1 MKNTGK
7 RTITILLTLVMAITI
22 LLGNGIEARA
32 DEYFLRFDDLK
43 GHELKSGDVIIP
55 DDAFTWFYFTF
66 YDGNDGSISV
76 TIKMRCTERH
86 TIQTSY
92 SDGNGKTVRTN
103 AKWKC
108 VKLGPFPSS
117 PSYLVLQGEH
127 YDPQTEEKK
136 PESTSPKE
144 ATNQLNVA
152 AQPEIAEAPEEVHL
166 CNMEWV
172 TTKEP
177 SVGEDG
183 EECYRCS
190 SCGRTEQKMPIP
202 GAVAYVK
209 DLYGYIKD
217 AAENGLVT
225 YDAKTNTA
233 ISDYI
238 IQKMA
243 ERRDVTTVISFEYK
257 GEKYQITFSPEADYD
272 ALLND
277 EEQFYGYLG
286 LSGYKGITVEKL
298 SAS

>member
-7 RTITILLTLVMAITI
+7 RIITTLLAIMMTITI

-32 DEYFLRFDDLK
+32 ADYWTYGMGEAVVK
-43 GHELKSGDVIIP
+43 VGDVIHPSYESLSIC
-55 DDAFTWFYFTF
+55 FI
-66 YDGNDGSISV
+66 DGNDNSHRVYV
-76 TIKMRCTERH
+76 TIWDKKSSH
-86 TIQTSY
+86 TFQKSY
-92 SDGNGKTVRTN
+92 DDGKGGMVRTN
-103 AKWKC
+103 TTWTC
-108 VKLGPFPSS
+108 VDN
-117 PSYLVLQGEH
+117 LVLSISFVGES

-136 PESTSPKE
+136 PESAPRKE
-144 ATNQLNVA
+144 VEDHVA
-152 AQPEIAEAPEEVHL
+152 DQPEIAEAPEEVHL

-238 IQKMA
+238 LQKMA

-286 LSGYKGITVEKL
+286 LSGYKGITVEKVDPQ
-298 SAS
+298 S

>member
-1 MKNTGK
+1 MKNKGK
-7 RTITILLTLVMAITI
+7 RIITTLLAAVMIITA

-32 DEYFLRFDDLK
+32 ADYSIKNSLLDYEFK
-43 GHELKSGDVIIP
+43 VGDVIIP
-55 DDAFTWFYFTF
+55 DENSPYCFLNF
-66 YDGNDGSISV
+66 YDVNDPGIIITIIIDV
-76 TIKMRCTERH
+76 TKRY
-86 TIQTSY
+86 TIRESY
-92 SDGNGKTVRTN
+92 SDGKNTVRTN

-108 VKLGPFPSS
+108 VKQGPTF
-117 PSYLVLQGEH
+117 LTLQGEK

-136 PESTSPKE
+136 PESTPPKE
-144 ATNQLNVA
+144 ATNQPIVA
-152 AQPEIAEAPEEVHL
+152 DQSEIVVVPEEVHL

-190 SCGRTEQKMPIP
+190 FCGRTEQKMPIP

-286 LSGYKGITVEKL
+286 LSGYKGITVEKVDPQ
-298 SAS
+298 S

>member
-1 MKNTGK
+1 MRNTGK
-7 RTITILLTLVMAITI
+7 RIITTSLAAVMIITA

-32 DEYFLRFDDLK
+32 ADYSIKNSLLDYEFK
-43 GHELKSGDVIIP
+43 VGDVIIP
-55 DDAFTWFYFTF
+55 DENSPYCFLNF
-66 YDGNDGSISV
+66 YDVNDPGIII
-76 TIKMRCTERH
+76 TIGIDVTERY
-86 TIQTSY
+86 TIRESY
-92 SDGNGKTVRTN
+92 SDGKNTVRTN

-108 VKLGPFPSS
+108 VKQGPTF
-117 PSYLVLQGEH
+117 LTLKGEP
-127 YDPQTEEKK
+127 YIPQTEEKK
-136 PESTSPKE
+136 PESAPPKE
-144 ATNQLNVA
+144 VEQPIA
-152 AQPEIAEAPEEVHL
+152 ADQPEIAEEVHL

-190 SCGRTEQKMPIP
+190 FCGRTEQKMPIP

-238 IQKMA
+238 LHKMA

-286 LSGYKGITVEKL
+286 LSGYKGITVEKMDPQ
-298 SAS
+298 S

>member
-7 RTITILLTLVMAITI
+7 RVVTILLTLVMAITI

-32 DEYFLRFDDLK
+32 AEYSLK
-43 GHELKSGDVIIP
+43 YEDVKGYEFESGDVIIP
-55 DDAFTWFYFTF
+55 YDAFSWFNFTF

-92 SDGNGKTVRTN
+92 KNEKNEIVGTG

-108 VKLGPFPSS
+108 ID
-117 PSYLVLQGEH
+117 QGSAHLDLIGEP
-127 YDPQTEEKK
+127 YIPQTEEKK
-136 PESTSPKE
+136 PESAPPKE
-144 ATNQLNVA
+144 VEQPIVA
-152 AQPEIAEAPEEVHL
+152 DQPEIAEEVHL

>member
-1 MKNTGK
+1 MKNTRK

-32 DEYFLRFDDLK
+32 AEYFLKFDDLK

-55 DDAFTWFYFTF
+55 DDASTWFYFTF

-92 SDGNGKTVRTN
+92 KNEKSEIVGTG

-108 VKLGPFPSS
+108 TDRGATHLDLK
-117 PSYLVLQGEH
+117 GEP
-127 YDPQTEEKK
+127 YIPQTEEKK
-136 PESTSPKE
+136 PESTPPKE
-144 ATNQLNVA
+144 VA
-152 AQPEIAEAPEEVHL
+152 VQPIVADQPEIVVAPEEVHL

-209 DLYGYIKD
+209 DFCGFIKD
-217 AAENGLVT
+217 AAKDGLVT

-286 LSGYKGITVEKL
+286 LSGYEGITVEKVDPQ
-298 SAS
+298 S

>member
-1 MKNTGK
+1 MRNTGK
-7 RTITILLTLVMAITI
+7 RIITTSLAAVMIITA
-22 LLGNGIEARA
+22 LLGNGIEVRA
-32 DEYFLRFDDLK
+32 AEHSS
-43 GHELKSGDVIIP
+43 HEILENVTVRVGDVIRNTSYSSFQIR
-55 DDAFTWFYFTF
+55 FI
-66 YDGNDGSISV
+66 DGNDKNHYVNVEIRGKKNI
-76 TIKMRCTERH
+76 H
-86 TIQTSY
+86 TVQKSY
-92 SDGNGKTVRTN
+92 DDGNGGIVRTN
-103 AKWKC
+103 TTWTCITK
-108 VKLGPFPSS
+108 S
-117 PSYLVLQGEH
+117 PGYNISLVGEQ

-136 PESTSPKE
+136 PESTPPKE
-144 ATNQLNVA
+144 VEAQPIA
-152 AQPEIAEAPEEVHL
+152 ADQPEIAEAPEEVHL

-202 GAVAYVK
+202 GAVAHVK
-209 DLYGYIKD
+209 DFCGFIKD
-217 AAENGLVT
+217 AAQNGLVT

-257 GEKYQITFSPEADYD
+257 GEKYRITFSPEADYD

-298 SAS
+298 SAF

>member
-1 MKNTGK
+1 MKNKGK
-7 RTITILLTLVMAITI
+7 RIITTLLAAVMIITA

-32 DEYFLRFDDLK
+32 ADYSIKNSLLDYEFK
-43 GHELKSGDVIIP
+43 VGDVIIP
-55 DDAFTWFYFTF
+55 DENSPYCFLNF
-66 YDGNDGSISV
+66 YDVNDPGIIITIIIDV
-76 TIKMRCTERH
+76 TKRY
-86 TIQTSY
+86 TIRESY
-92 SDGNGKTVRTN
+92 SDGKNTVRTN

-108 VKLGPFPSS
+108 VKQGPTF
-117 PSYLVLQGEH
+117 LTLEGEP
-127 YDPQTEEKK
+127 YIPQTEEKK
-136 PESTSPKE
+136 PESTPPKE
-144 ATNQLNVA
+144 VEAQPIVA
-152 AQPEIAEAPEEVHL
+152 DQPEIAEEVHL

-217 AAENGLVT
+217 AAKDGLVT

-238 IQKMA
+238 LQKMA
-243 ERRDVTTVISFEYK
+243 ERRDATTVISFEYK
-257 GEKYQITFSPEADYD
+257 GEKYRITFSPEADYD

-286 LSGYKGITVEKL
+286 LSGYKGITVEKVDPQ
-298 SAS
+298 S

>member
-7 RTITILLTLVMAITI
+7 RIITTSLAAVMIITA

-32 DEYFLRFDDLK
+32 AEYSLK
-43 GHELKSGDVIIP
+43 DKNVMGYEFESGDVIIP
-55 DDAFTWFYFTF
+55 YDAFSWFNFTF
-66 YDGNDGSISV
+66 YDGNDGRISV
-76 TIKMRCTERH
+76 IIRMKCTERH

-92 SDGNGKTVRTN
+92 KNEKNEIVGTG

-108 VKLGPFPSS
+108 ID
-117 PSYLVLQGEH
+117 QGSAHLDLIGEP
-127 YDPQTEEKK
+127 YIPQTEEKK
-136 PESTSPKE
+136 PESAPPKE
-144 ATNQLNVA
+144 VEQPIA
-152 AQPEIAEAPEEVHL
+152 ADQSEIVVVPEEVHL

-202 GAVAYVK
+202 GAVAHVK
-209 DLYGYIKD
+209 DFCGFIKE
-217 AAENGLVT
+217 AAQNGLVT

-238 IQKMA
+238 IQKMV

-286 LSGYKGITVEKL
+286 LSGYKGITVEKADPQ
-298 SAS
+298 S

>member
-1 MKNTGK
+1 MKNKGK
-7 RTITILLTLVMAITI
+7 RIITTLLAAVMIITV

-32 DEYFLRFDDLK
+32 ADYSIKNSLLDYEFK
-43 GHELKSGDVIIP
+43 VGDVIIP
-55 DDAFTWFYFTF
+55 DENSPYCFLNF
-66 YDGNDGSISV
+66 YDVNDPGIII
-76 TIKMRCTERH
+76 TIVIDVTERH
-86 TIQTSY
+86 TIRESY
-92 SDGNGKTVRTN
+92 SDGKNTVRTN

-108 VKLGPFPSS
+108 VR
-117 PSYLVLQGEH
+117 QGSTFLTLEGEK

-136 PESTSPKE
+136 PESAPRKE
-144 ATNQLNVA
+144 VTNQPDVA
-152 AQPEIAEAPEEVHL
+152 DQPEIVVAPEEVHL

-209 DLYGYIKD
+209 DLYGFIKD

-238 IQKMA
+238 LQKMA

-257 GEKYQITFSPEADYD
+257 GKSIRSPFRRK
-272 ALLND
+272 
-277 EEQFYGYLG
+277 Q
-286 LSGYKGITVEKL
+286 TMTHC
-298 SAS
+298 

>member
-1 MKNTGK
+1 MRNTGK
-7 RTITILLTLVMAITI
+7 RVVTILLTLVMTI
-22 LLGNGIEARA
+22 MTLLGNGIEARA
-32 DEYFLRFDDLK
+32 VEHSS
-43 GHELKSGDVIIP
+43 HEILENVTVRVGDVIHPSYELLI
-55 DDAFTWFYFTF
+55 YFM
-66 YDGNDGSISV
+66 DGNDNTHQVYV
-76 TIKMRCTERH
+76 TIWGDH
-86 TIQTSY
+86 TVQKNY
-92 SDGNGKTVRTN
+92 DDGKGGMVRTN
-103 AKWKC
+103 TTWTC
-108 VKLGPFPSS
+108 TRNFMHTIYFV
-117 PSYLVLQGEH
+117 GEH

-136 PESTSPKE
+136 PESAPPKE
-144 ATNQLNVA
+144 VETQPIVA
-152 AQPEIAEAPEEVHL
+152 DQPEIVVAPEEVHL

-209 DLYGYIKD
+209 DLYGFIKD

-257 GEKYQITFSPEADYD
+257 GEKYRITFSPEADYD

-286 LSGYKGITVEKL
+286 LSGYKGITVEKVDPQ
-298 SAS
+298 S

>member
-7 RTITILLTLVMAITI
+7 RVVTILLTLMITI
-22 LLGNGIEARA
+22 TTLLGNRIEARA
-32 DEYFLRFDDLK
+32 AEYFVADDIRGCEVKIGDIINASWTAGYTLR
-43 GHELKSGDVIIP
+43 
-55 DDAFTWFYFTF
+55 F
-66 YDGNDGSISV
+66 YDGNDPNLMIMINVGSGQ
-76 TIKMRCTERH
+76 TH
-86 TIQTSY
+86 TLQASY
-92 SDGNGKTVRTN
+92 SDGNGKTVGTN
-103 AKWKC
+103 TKWHC
-108 VKLGPFPSS
+108 ADQGSS
-117 PSYLVLQGEH
+117 DLILKGEP
-127 YDPQTEEKK
+127 YSTQTEEKK
-136 PESTSPKE
+136 PESTPPKE
-144 ATNQLNVA
+144 MTNQPDVED
-152 AQPEIAEAPEEVHL
+152 QPEIAEEVHL

-209 DLYGYIKD
+209 DLYGFIKD

-238 IQKMA
+238 LQKMA

-257 GEKYQITFSPEADYD
+257 GEKYRITFSPEADYD

-286 LSGYKGITVEKL
+286 LSEHKGITVEKADPQ
-298 SAS
+298 S

>member
-7 RTITILLTLVMAITI
+7 RVVTILLTLMITI
-22 LLGNGIEARA
+22 TTLLGNGIEARA
-32 DEYFLRFDDLK
+32 VEHSS
-43 GHELKSGDVIIP
+43 HEILENVTVRVGDVIRNTSYSSFQIR
-55 DDAFTWFYFTF
+55 FI
-66 YDGNDGSISV
+66 DGNDKNHYVNVEIRGEKN
-76 TIKMRCTERH
+76 TH
-86 TIQTSY
+86 TVQKSY
-92 SDGNGKTVRTN
+92 DDGNGGMVRTN
-103 AKWKC
+103 TTWTCITKYP
-108 VKLGPFPSS
+108 GYDIS
-117 PSYLVLQGEH
+117 LVGEQ

-136 PESTSPKE
+136 PESTPPKE
-144 ATNQLNVA
+144 ATNQPNVED
-152 AQPEIAEAPEEVHL
+152 QPEIAEEVHL

-202 GAVAYVK
+202 GAVAHVK
-209 DLYGYIKD
+209 DFCGFIKD
-217 AAENGLVT
+217 APENGLVT

-238 IQKMA
+238 LQKMA

-257 GEKYQITFSPEADYD
+257 GEKYRITFSPEADYD

-286 LSGYKGITVEKL
+286 LSGYKGITVEKVDPQ
-298 SAS
+298 S

>member
-7 RTITILLTLVMAITI
+7 RIITTLLVIMMTITA

-32 DEYFLRFDDLK
+32 KDYFVENNLLGYEFK
-43 GHELKSGDVIIP
+43 VGDVIIP
-55 DDAFTWFYFTF
+55 DENSPYYFLTF
-66 YDGNDGSISV
+66 HDVDDYNILI
-76 TIKMRCTERH
+76 TIGIDERH
-86 TIQTSY
+86 TIRESY
-92 SDGNGKTVRTN
+92 SDGKNTVRTN

-108 VKLGPFPSS
+108 VR
-117 PSYLVLQGEH
+117 QGSTFLTLEGEK

-136 PESTSPKE
+136 PESAPPKE
-144 ATNQLNVA
+144 VETQPIVA
-152 AQPEIAEAPEEVHL
+152 DQPEIVVAPEEVHL

-209 DLYGYIKD
+209 DLYGFIKD

-257 GEKYQITFSPEADYD
+257 GEKYRITFSPEADYD

-286 LSGYKGITVEKL
+286 LSGYKGITVEKVDPQ
-298 SAS
+298 S

>member
-1 MKNTGK
+1 MRNTGK
-7 RTITILLTLVMAITI
+7 RIITTSLAAVMIITA

-32 DEYFLRFDDLK
+32 ADYSIKNSLLDYEFK
-43 GHELKSGDVIIP
+43 VGDVIIP
-55 DDAFTWFYFTF
+55 DENSPYCFLNF
-66 YDGNDGSISV
+66 YDVNDPGIII
-76 TIKMRCTERH
+76 TIGIDVTERY
-86 TIQTSY
+86 TIRESY
-92 SDGNGKTVRTN
+92 SDGKNTVRTN

-108 VKLGPFPSS
+108 VKQGPTF
-117 PSYLVLQGEH
+117 LTLKGEP
-127 YDPQTEEKK
+127 YIPQTEEKK
-136 PESTSPKE
+136 PESAPPKE
-144 ATNQLNVA
+144 VEQPIA
-152 AQPEIAEAPEEVHL
+152 ADQPEIAEEVHL

-209 DLYGYIKD
+209 DLYGFIKD

-286 LSGYKGITVEKL
+286 LSGHEGITVEKVNPQ
-298 SAS
+298 S

>member
-7 RTITILLTLVMAITI
+7 RVVTILLTLMITI
-22 LLGNGIEARA
+22 TTLLGNRIEARA
-32 DEYFLRFDDLK
+32 AEYFVADDIRGCEVKIGDIINASWTAGYTLR
-43 GHELKSGDVIIP
+43 
-55 DDAFTWFYFTF
+55 F
-66 YDGNDGSISV
+66 YDGNDPNLMIMINVGSGQ
-76 TIKMRCTERH
+76 TH
-86 TIQTSY
+86 TLQASY
-92 SDGNGKTVRTN
+92 SDGNGKTVGTN
-103 AKWKC
+103 TKWYC
-108 VKLGPFPSS
+108 ADQGSS
-117 PSYLVLQGEH
+117 DLILKGEP
-127 YDPQTEEKK
+127 YIPQTEEKK
-136 PESTSPKE
+136 PESTPPKE
-144 ATNQLNVA
+144 VEAQPIVA
-152 AQPEIAEAPEEVHL
+152 DQPEIVVAPEEMHL

-209 DLYGYIKD
+209 DLYGFIKD
-217 AAENGLVT
+217 AAQNGLVT

>member
-1 MKNTGK
+1 MKNKGK
-7 RTITILLTLVMAITI
+7 RIITTLLAAVMIITA

-32 DEYFLRFDDLK
+32 ADYSIKNSLLDYEFK
-43 GHELKSGDVIIP
+43 VGDVIIP
-55 DDAFTWFYFTF
+55 DENSPYCFLNF
-66 YDGNDGSISV
+66 YDVNDPGIII
-76 TIKMRCTERH
+76 TIVIDVTERY
-86 TIQTSY
+86 TIRESY
-92 SDGNGKTVRTN
+92 SDGKNTVRTN

-108 VKLGPFPSS
+108 VR
-117 PSYLVLQGEH
+117 QGSTFLTLEGEK

-136 PESTSPKE
+136 PESTPPKE
-144 ATNQLNVA
+144 ATNQPIVA
-152 AQPEIAEAPEEVHL
+152 DQSEIVVVPEEVHL
-166 CNMEWV
+166 CNMEWM

-209 DLYGYIKD
+209 DLYGFIKD

-238 IQKMA
+238 LQKMA

-257 GEKYQITFSPEADYD
+257 GEKYRITFSPEADYN

-286 LSGYKGITVEKL
+286 LSGHEGITVEKADPQ
-298 SAS
+298 S

>member
-7 RTITILLTLVMAITI
+7 RVVTILLTLMITI
-22 LLGNGIEARA
+22 TTLLGNGIEARA
-32 DEYFLRFDDLK
+32 VEHLS
-43 GHELKSGDVIIP
+43 HEILENVTVRVGDVIRNTSYSSFQIR
-55 DDAFTWFYFTF
+55 FI
-66 YDGNDGSISV
+66 DGNDKNHYVNVEIRGEKN
-76 TIKMRCTERH
+76 TH
-86 TIQTSY
+86 TVQKSY
-92 SDGNGKTVRTN
+92 DDGKGGMVRTN
-103 AKWKC
+103 TTWTCITKS
-108 VKLGPFPSS
+108 LGYNIS
-117 PSYLVLQGEH
+117 LVGEQ

-136 PESTSPKE
+136 PESTPPKE
-144 ATNQLNVA
+144 VTNQPDVED
-152 AQPEIAEAPEEVHL
+152 QPEIAEEVHL

-209 DLYGYIKD
+209 DLYGFIKD

-286 LSGYKGITVEKL
+286 LSEHKGITVEKADPQ
-298 SAS
+298 S

>member
-1 MKNTGK
+1 MRNTGK
-7 RTITILLTLVMAITI
+7 RIITTSLAAVMIIMA

-32 DEYFLRFDDLK
+32 ADYSIKNSLLDYEFK
-43 GHELKSGDVIIP
+43 VGDVIIP
-55 DDAFTWFYFTF
+55 DENSPYCFLNF
-66 YDGNDGSISV
+66 YDVNDPGIII
-76 TIKMRCTERH
+76 TIGIDVTERY
-86 TIQTSY
+86 TIRESY
-92 SDGNGKTVRTN
+92 SDGKNTVRTN

-108 VKLGPFPSS
+108 VKQGPTF
-117 PSYLVLQGEH
+117 LTLEGEP
-127 YDPQTEEKK
+127 YIPQTEEKK
-136 PESTSPKE
+136 PESTSRKE
-144 ATNQLNVA
+144 VTNQPDVED
-152 AQPEIAEAPEEVHL
+152 QPEMVVAPEEVHL

-190 SCGRTEQKMPIP
+190 SCGRTEQKMPIS

-238 IQKMA
+238 LQKMA

-257 GEKYQITFSPEADYD
+257 GEKYRITFSPEADYD

-286 LSGYKGITVEKL
+286 LSGYKGITVEKVDPQ
-298 SAS
+298 S

>member
-1 MKNTGK
+1 MRNTGK
-7 RTITILLTLVMAITI
+7 RIITTSLAAVMIITA

-32 DEYFLRFDDLK
+32 ADYSIKNSLLDYEFK
-43 GHELKSGDVIIP
+43 VGDVIIP
-55 DDAFTWFYFTF
+55 DENSPYCFLNF
-66 YDGNDGSISV
+66 YDVNDPGIII
-76 TIKMRCTERH
+76 TIGIDVTERY
-86 TIQTSY
+86 TIRESY
-92 SDGNGKTVRTN
+92 SDGKNTVRTN

-108 VKLGPFPSS
+108 VKQGPTF
-117 PSYLVLQGEH
+117 LTLKGEP
-127 YDPQTEEKK
+127 YIPQTEEKK
-136 PESTSPKE
+136 PESAPPKE
-144 ATNQLNVA
+144 VEQPIA
-152 AQPEIAEAPEEVHL
+152 ADQPEIAEEVHL

-209 DLYGYIKD
+209 DLYGFIKD

-238 IQKMA
+238 LHKMA

-272 ALLND
+272 PLLND

-286 LSGYKGITVEKL
+286 LSGYKGITVEKVDPQ
-298 SAS
+298 S

>member
-1 MKNTGK
+1 MKSKGK
-7 RTITILLTLVMAITI
+7 RIITTLLAIMMTITI

-32 DEYFLRFDDLK
+32 AEYSLK
-43 GHELKSGDVIIP
+43 DKNVMGYEFESGDVIIP
-55 DDAFTWFYFTF
+55 YDAFSWFNFTF
-66 YDGNDGSISV
+66 YDGNDGRISV
-76 TIKMRCTERH
+76 IIRMKCTERH

-92 SDGNGKTVRTN
+92 KNEKNEIVGTG

-108 VKLGPFPSS
+108 ID
-117 PSYLVLQGEH
+117 QGSAHLDLIGEP
-127 YDPQTEEKK
+127 YIPQTEEKK
-136 PESTSPKE
+136 PESAPPKE
-144 ATNQLNVA
+144 VEQPIA
-152 AQPEIAEAPEEVHL
+152 ADQPEIAEEVHL

-190 SCGRTEQKMPIP
+190 FCGRTEQKMPIP

-209 DLYGYIKD
+209 DLYGFIKD

-238 IQKMA
+238 LHKMA

-286 LSGYKGITVEKL
+286 LSGYEGITVEKVDPQ
-298 SAS
+298 S

>member
-7 RTITILLTLVMAITI
+7 RVVTILLTLVMIITA

-32 DEYFLRFDDLK
+32 AEYSLK
-43 GHELKSGDVIIP
+43 DKNVMGYEFESGDVIIP
-55 DDAFTWFYFTF
+55 YDAFSWFNFTF
-66 YDGNDGSISV
+66 YDGNGGRISV
-76 TIKMRCTERH
+76 IIRMKCTERH

-92 SDGNGKTVRTN
+92 KNEKNEIVGTG

-108 VKLGPFPSS
+108 ID
-117 PSYLVLQGEH
+117 QGSAHLDLIGEP
-127 YDPQTEEKK
+127 YIPQTEEKK
-136 PESTSPKE
+136 PESAPPKE
-144 ATNQLNVA
+144 VEQPIA
-152 AQPEIAEAPEEVHL
+152 ADQPEIAEEVHL

-190 SCGRTEQKMPIP
+190 FCGRTEQKMPIP

-209 DLYGYIKD
+209 DLYGFIKD

-238 IQKMA
+238 LHKMA

-286 LSGYKGITVEKL
+286 LSGYEGITVEKVDPQ
-298 SAS
+298 S

>member
-1 MKNTGK
+1 MKNIGK
-7 RTITILLTLVMAITI
+7 RIITTSLAAVMIITA

-32 DEYFLRFDDLK
+32 AEYSLKDENVMGYEF
-43 GHELKSGDVIIP
+43 ESGDVIIP
-55 DDAFTWFYFTF
+55 DDGLTWFHFRF

-76 TIKMRCTERH
+76 TIRMKCTERH

-92 SDGNGKTVRTN
+92 KNEKNEIVGTG

-108 VKLGPFPSS
+108 TDRGSTHLD
-117 PSYLVLQGEH
+117 LRGER
-127 YDPQTEEKK
+127 YIPQTEEKK
-136 PESTSPKE
+136 PESTPPKE
-144 ATNQLNVA
+144 ATNQPDVA
-152 AQPEIAEAPEEVHL
+152 DQPEIVVAPEEVHL

-209 DLYGYIKD
+209 DLYGFIKD

-238 IQKMA
+238 LQKMA

-277 EEQFYGYLG
+277 KEQFYGYLG
-286 LSGYKGITVEKL
+286 LSGYKGITVEKVDPQ
-298 SAS
+298 S

>member
-1 MKNTGK
+1 MRNTGK
-7 RTITILLTLVMAITI
+7 RIITTSLAAVMIITA

-32 DEYFLRFDDLK
+32 ADYSIKNSLLDYEFK
-43 GHELKSGDVIIP
+43 VGDVIIP
-55 DDAFTWFYFTF
+55 DENSPYCFLNF
-66 YDGNDGSISV
+66 YDVNDPGIII
-76 TIKMRCTERH
+76 TIGIDVTERY
-86 TIQTSY
+86 TIRESY
-92 SDGNGKTVRTN
+92 SDGKNTVRTN

-108 VKLGPFPSS
+108 VKQGPTF
-117 PSYLVLQGEH
+117 LTLKGEP
-127 YDPQTEEKK
+127 YIPQAEEKK
-136 PESTSPKE
+136 PESTPRKE
-144 ATNQLNVA
+144 VTNQPDVED
-152 AQPEIAEAPEEVHL
+152 QPEIAEEVHL

-190 SCGRTEQKMPIP
+190 FCGRTEQKMPIP

-209 DLYGYIKD
+209 DLYGFIKD

-238 IQKMA
+238 LHKMA

-286 LSGYKGITVEKL
+286 LSGHEGITVEKVNPQ
-298 SAS
+298 S

>member
-7 RTITILLTLVMAITI
+7 RVVTILLTLMITI
-22 LLGNGIEARA
+22 TTLLGNGIEARA
-32 DEYFLRFDDLK
+32 VEHSS
-43 GHELKSGDVIIP
+43 HEILENVTVRVGDVIRNTSYSSFQIR
-55 DDAFTWFYFTF
+55 FI
-66 YDGNDGSISV
+66 DGNDKNHYVNVEIRGEKN
-76 TIKMRCTERH
+76 TH
-86 TIQTSY
+86 TVQKSY
-92 SDGNGKTVRTN
+92 DDGKGGMVRTN
-103 AKWKC
+103 TTWTCITK
-108 VKLGPFPSS
+108 S
-117 PSYLVLQGEH
+117 PGYNISLVGEQ

-136 PESTSPKE
+136 PESTPPKE
-144 ATNQLNVA
+144 VTNQPNVED
-152 AQPEIAEAPEEVHL
+152 QPEIAEEVHL

-209 DLYGYIKD
+209 DLYGFIKD

-238 IQKMA
+238 LQKMA

-257 GEKYQITFSPEADYD
+257 GEKYRITFSPEADYD
-272 ALLND
+272 PLLND

-286 LSGYKGITVEKL
+286 LSGYKGITVEKADPQ
-298 SAS
+298 S

>member
-1 MKNTGK
+1 MRNTGK
-7 RTITILLTLVMAITI
+7 RIITTSLAAVMIITA

-32 DEYFLRFDDLK
+32 ADYSIKNSLLDYEFK
-43 GHELKSGDVIIP
+43 VGDVIIP
-55 DDAFTWFYFTF
+55 DENSPYCFLNF
-66 YDGNDGSISV
+66 YDVNDPGIII
-76 TIKMRCTERH
+76 TIGIDVTERY
-86 TIQTSY
+86 TIRESY
-92 SDGNGKTVRTN
+92 SDGKNTVRTN

-108 VKLGPFPSS
+108 VKQGPTF
-117 PSYLVLQGEH
+117 LTLKGEP
-127 YDPQTEEKK
+127 YIPQTEEKK
-136 PESTSPKE
+136 PESAPPKE
-144 ATNQLNVA
+144 VEQPIA
-152 AQPEIAEAPEEVHL
+152 ADQPEIAEEVHL

-209 DLYGYIKD
+209 DLYGFIKD

-238 IQKMA
+238 LHKMA
-243 ERRDVTTVISFEYK
+243 ERRDVTTVISFQYK

-286 LSGYKGITVEKL
+286 LSGHEGITVEKVDPQ
-298 SAS
+298 S

>member
-1 MKNTGK
+1 MRNTGK
-7 RTITILLTLVMAITI
+7 RIITTSLAAVMIITA
-22 LLGNGIEARA
+22 LLGNGIEVRA
-32 DEYFLRFDDLK
+32 ADYSADGDLT
-43 GHELKSGDVIIP
+43 GCEFESGDVISSDTSYINL
-55 DDAFTWFYFTF
+55 YFF
-66 YDGNDGSISV
+66 DGNDNLTVVIEIEPKKGHI
-76 TIKMRCTERH
+76 
-86 TIQTSY
+86 IQTSY

-103 AKWKC
+103 AKLKC
-108 VKLGPFPSS
+108 VIHRSITWKKMFLT
-117 PSYLVLQGEH
+117 LQGEK

-136 PESTSPKE
+136 PESTPPKE
-144 ATNQLNVA
+144 VTNQPNVED
-152 AQPEIAEAPEEVHL
+152 QPEIAEAPEEVHL

-238 IQKMA
+238 LHKMA

-286 LSGYKGITVEKL
+286 LSGYKGITVEKVDPQ
-298 SAS
+298 S

>member
-1 MKNTGK
+1 M
-7 RTITILLTLVMAITI
+7 LAAVMIIMA

-32 DEYFLRFDDLK
+32 ADYSIKNSLLDYEFK
-43 GHELKSGDVIIP
+43 VGDVIIP
-55 DDAFTWFYFTF
+55 DENSPYCFLNF
-66 YDGNDGSISV
+66 YDVNDPGIII
-76 TIKMRCTERH
+76 TIGIDVTERY
-86 TIQTSY
+86 TIRESY
-92 SDGNGKTVRTN
+92 SDGKNTVRTN

-108 VKLGPFPSS
+108 VKQGPTF
-117 PSYLVLQGEH
+117 LTLEGEP
-127 YDPQTEEKK
+127 YIPQTEEKK
-136 PESTSPKE
+136 PESTPPKE
-144 ATNQLNVA
+144 VEQPIA
-152 AQPEIAEAPEEVHL
+152 ADQPEMVEAPEEVHL

-209 DLYGYIKD
+209 DLYGFIKD

-257 GEKYQITFSPEADYD
+257 GEKYRITFSPEADYD

-286 LSGYKGITVEKL
+286 LSGYKGITVEKADPQ
-298 SAS
+298 S

>member
-7 RTITILLTLVMAITI
+7 RVVTILLTLVMTI
-22 LLGNGIEARA
+22 MTLLGNGIEARA
-32 DEYFLRFDDLK
+32 VEHSS
-43 GHELKSGDVIIP
+43 HEILENVTVRVGDVIHPSYELLI
-55 DDAFTWFYFTF
+55 YFM
-66 YDGNDGSISV
+66 DGNDNTHQVYV
-76 TIKMRCTERH
+76 TIWGDH
-86 TIQTSY
+86 TVQKNY
-92 SDGNGKTVRTN
+92 DDGKGGMVRTN
-103 AKWKC
+103 TTWTC
-108 VKLGPFPSS
+108 TRNFMHTIYFV
-117 PSYLVLQGEH
+117 GEH

-136 PESTSPKE
+136 PESAPPKE
-144 ATNQLNVA
+144 VETQPIVA
-152 AQPEIAEAPEEVHL
+152 DQPEIVVAPEEVHL

-209 DLYGYIKD
+209 DLYGFIKD

-257 GEKYQITFSPEADYD
+257 GEKYRITFSPEADYD

-286 LSGYKGITVEKL
+286 LSGYEGITVEKVDPQ
-298 SAS
+298 S

>member
-1 MKNTGK
+1 MM
-7 RTITILLTLVMAITI
+7 TITV

-32 DEYFLRFDDLK
+32 NDHLVGYDTLENCAFEI
-43 GHELKSGDVIIP
+43 GEVISTERWQGCYLMIC
-55 DDAFTWFYFTF
+55 
-66 YDGNDGSISV
+66 DGNDPNLSV
-76 TIKMRCTERH
+76 TIDMGSGQRH
-86 TIQTSY
+86 ILQASY
-92 SDGNGKTVRTN
+92 SDENGNTVRTN
-103 AKWKC
+103 AKWHC
-108 VKLGPFPSS
+108 SAHGPSN
-117 PSYLVLQGEH
+117 LILKGEP
-127 YDPQTEEKK
+127 YSTQTEEKK
-136 PESTSPKE
+136 PESTPRKE
-144 ATNQLNVA
+144 VEAQPNVA
-152 AQPEIAEAPEEVHL
+152 DQPEIVEAPEEVHL

-202 GAVAYVK
+202 GAVAHVK
-209 DLYGYIKD
+209 DFCGFIKD
-217 AAENGLVT
+217 AAQNGLVT

-238 IQKMA
+238 LQKMA

-277 EEQFYGYLG
+277 KEQFYGYLG
-286 LSGYKGITVEKL
+286 LSGYKGITIEKI

>member
-1 MKNTGK
+1 MKSKGK
-7 RTITILLTLVMAITI
+7 RLITTLLAIMMTITI

-32 DEYFLRFDDLK
+32 VEHSSHKILENVTVRV
-43 GHELKSGDVIIP
+43 GDVICNTSYSSFQIR
-55 DDAFTWFYFTF
+55 FI
-66 YDGNDGSISV
+66 DGNDKNHYVNVEIRGEKN
-76 TIKMRCTERH
+76 TH
-86 TIQTSY
+86 TVQKSY
-92 SDGNGKTVRTN
+92 DDGKGGMVRTN
-103 AKWKC
+103 TTWTCITKS
-108 VKLGPFPSS
+108 LGYNIS
-117 PSYLVLQGEH
+117 LVGEQ

-136 PESTSPKE
+136 PESTPPKE
-144 ATNQLNVA
+144 ATNQPNVED
-152 AQPEIAEAPEEVHL
+152 QPEIAEEVHL

-209 DLYGYIKD
+209 DLYGFIKD

-286 LSGYKGITVEKL
+286 LSGYKGITVEKVDPQ
-298 SAS
+298 S

>member
-1 MKNTGK
+1 MRNTGK
-7 RTITILLTLVMAITI
+7 RTITILLTLVMTITI

-32 DEYFLRFDDLK
+32 VDYSFVDKDFMDYEF
-43 GHELKSGDVIIP
+43 ESGDVISSDTSYINL
-55 DDAFTWFYFTF
+55 YFF
-66 YDGNDGSISV
+66 DGNDNLTVVIEIEPKKGHI
-76 TIKMRCTERH
+76 
-86 TIQTSY
+86 IQTSY

-108 VKLGPFPSS
+108 VKQGPTF
-117 PSYLVLQGEH
+117 LTLKGEP
-127 YDPQTEEKK
+127 YIPQTEEKK
-136 PESTSPKE
+136 PESTPPKE
-144 ATNQLNVA
+144 VTNQPDVED
-152 AQPEIAEAPEEVHL
+152 QPEIAEEVHL

-190 SCGRTEQKMPIP
+190 FCGRTEQKMPIP
-202 GAVAYVK
+202 GVVAYVK

-238 IQKMA
+238 LQKMA

>member
-7 RTITILLTLVMAITI
+7 RTITILLTLVMTITI

-32 DEYFLRFDDLK
+32 AEYSLK
-43 GHELKSGDVIIP
+43 DKNVMGYEFESGDVIIP
-55 DDAFTWFYFTF
+55 YDAFSWFNFTF
-66 YDGNDGSISV
+66 YDGNDGRISV
-76 TIKMRCTERH
+76 IIRMKCTERH

-92 SDGNGKTVRTN
+92 KNEKNEIVGTG

-108 VKLGPFPSS
+108 ID
-117 PSYLVLQGEH
+117 QGSAHLDLIGEP
-127 YDPQTEEKK
+127 YIPQTEEKK
-136 PESTSPKE
+136 PESAPRKE
-144 ATNQLNVA
+144 VTNQPDVA
-152 AQPEIAEAPEEVHL
+152 DQPEIVVAPEEVHL

-209 DLYGYIKD
+209 DLYGFIKD

-238 IQKMA
+238 LQKMA

-257 GEKYQITFSPEADYD
+257 GEKYRITFSPEADYD

-286 LSGYKGITVEKL
+286 LSEHKGITVEKADPQ
-298 SAS
+298 S

>member
-1 MKNTGK
+1 MKNKGK
-7 RTITILLTLVMAITI
+7 RIITTLLAAVMIITA

-32 DEYFLRFDDLK
+32 ADYSIKNSLLDYEFK
-43 GHELKSGDVIIP
+43 VGDVIIP
-55 DDAFTWFYFTF
+55 DENSPYCFLNF
-66 YDGNDGSISV
+66 YDVNDPGIII
-76 TIKMRCTERH
+76 TIVIDVTERY
-86 TIQTSY
+86 TIRESY
-92 SDGNGKTVRTN
+92 SDGKNTVRTN

-108 VKLGPFPSS
+108 VR
-117 PSYLVLQGEH
+117 QGSTFLTLEGEK

-136 PESTSPKE
+136 PESTPPKE
-144 ATNQLNVA
+144 AE
-152 AQPEIAEAPEEVHL
+152 AQPIVADQSEIVVVPEEVHL

-209 DLYGYIKD
+209 DLYGFIKD

-238 IQKMA
+238 LQKMA

-286 LSGYKGITVEKL
+286 LSEYEGITVEKVDPQ
-298 SAS
+298 S

>member
-1 MKNTGK
+1 MKNKGK
-7 RTITILLTLVMAITI
+7 RIITTLLAAVMIITA

-32 DEYFLRFDDLK
+32 ADYSIKNSLLDYEFK
-43 GHELKSGDVIIP
+43 VGDVIIP
-55 DDAFTWFYFTF
+55 DENSPYCFLNF
-66 YDGNDGSISV
+66 YDVNDPGIII
-76 TIKMRCTERH
+76 TIGIDVTERY
-86 TIQTSY
+86 TIRESY
-92 SDGNGKTVRTN
+92 SDGKNTVRTN

-108 VKLGPFPSS
+108 VR
-117 PSYLVLQGEH
+117 QGSTFLTLEGEK

-136 PESTSPKE
+136 PESTPPKE
-144 ATNQLNVA
+144 AEARPIVA
-152 AQPEIAEAPEEVHL
+152 DQSEIVVVPEEVHL

-209 DLYGYIKD
+209 DLYGFIKD

-286 LSGYKGITVEKL
+286 LSGYEGITVEKVDL
-298 SAS
+298 QS

>member
-1 MKNTGK
+1 MRNTGK
-7 RTITILLTLVMAITI
+7 RIITTSLAAVMIITA
-22 LLGNGIEARA
+22 LLGHGIEARA
-32 DEYFLRFDDLK
+32 AEYFVADDIRGYEFKIGDIINASRTSGYILR
-43 GHELKSGDVIIP
+43 
-55 DDAFTWFYFTF
+55 F
-66 YDGNDGSISV
+66 YDGNDPNLMIMIDVGSGQ
-76 TIKMRCTERH
+76 TH
-86 TIQTSY
+86 TLQASY
-92 SDGNGKTVRTN
+92 SGGNGNTVGTN
-103 AKWKC
+103 AKWYC
-108 VKLGPFPSS
+108 AD
-117 PSYLVLQGEH
+117 QGSGDLILKGEP
-127 YDPQTEEKK
+127 YSTQTEEKK
-136 PESTSPKE
+136 PESTPPKE
-144 ATNQLNVA
+144 VEAQPIVA
-152 AQPEIAEAPEEVHL
+152 DQPEIAEAPEEVHL

-286 LSGYKGITVEKL
+286 LSGYKGITVEKMDPQ
-298 SAS
+298 S

>member
-1 MKNTGK
+1 MRNTGK
-7 RTITILLTLVMAITI
+7 RIITTSLAAVMIITA

-32 DEYFLRFDDLK
+32 ADYSIKNSLLDYEFK
-43 GHELKSGDVIIP
+43 VGDVIIP
-55 DDAFTWFYFTF
+55 DENSPYCFLNF
-66 YDGNDGSISV
+66 YDVNDPGIII
-76 TIKMRCTERH
+76 TIGIDVTERY
-86 TIQTSY
+86 TIRESY
-92 SDGNGKTVRTN
+92 SDGKNTVRTN

-108 VKLGPFPSS
+108 VKQGPTF
-117 PSYLVLQGEH
+117 LTLKGEP
-127 YDPQTEEKK
+127 YIPQTEEKK
-136 PESTSPKE
+136 PESTPRKE
-144 ATNQLNVA
+144 VEAQPIVA
-152 AQPEIAEAPEEVHL
+152 DQPEIAEEVHL

-209 DLYGYIKD
+209 DLYGFIKD

-238 IQKMA
+238 LQKMA

-257 GEKYQITFSPEADYD
+257 GEKYRITFSPEADYD

-286 LSGYKGITVEKL
+286 LSGYKGITIEKI

>member
-1 MKNTGK
+1 MRNTGK
-7 RTITILLTLVMAITI
+7 RIITTSLAAVMIITA

-32 DEYFLRFDDLK
+32 AEYSLK
-43 GHELKSGDVIIP
+43 DKNVMGYEFESGDVIIP
-55 DDAFTWFYFTF
+55 YDAFSWFNFTF
-66 YDGNDGSISV
+66 YDGNDGRISV
-76 TIKMRCTERH
+76 IIRMKCTERH

-92 SDGNGKTVRTN
+92 KNEKNEIVGTG

-108 VKLGPFPSS
+108 ID
-117 PSYLVLQGEH
+117 QGSAHLDLIGEP
-127 YDPQTEEKK
+127 YIPQTEEKK
-136 PESTSPKE
+136 PESAPPKE
-144 ATNQLNVA
+144 VEQPIA
-152 AQPEIAEAPEEVHL
+152 ADQSEIVVVPEEVHL

-190 SCGRTEQKMPIP
+190 FCGRTEQKMPIP

-238 IQKMA
+238 LQKMA

-286 LSGYKGITVEKL
+286 LSGYKGITVEKADPQ
-298 SAS
+298 S

>member
-1 MKNTGK
+1 MRNTGK
-7 RTITILLTLVMAITI
+7 RVVTILLTLVMTI
-22 LLGNGIEARA
+22 MALLGNGIEARA
-32 DEYFLRFDDLK
+32 ADYWTYGMGEAVVK
-43 GHELKSGDVIIP
+43 VGDVIHPSYESLSIC
-55 DDAFTWFYFTF
+55 FV
-66 YDGNDGSISV
+66 DGNDNSHRVYV
-76 TIKMRCTERH
+76 TIGDKKSSH
-86 TIQTSY
+86 TFQKSY
-92 SDGNGKTVRTN
+92 DDGKGGMVRTN
-103 AKWKC
+103 TTWTC
-108 VKLGPFPSS
+108 VDN
-117 PSYLVLQGEH
+117 LVLSIYFVGES

-136 PESTSPKE
+136 PESAPRKE
-144 ATNQLNVA
+144 VEDHVA
-152 AQPEIAEAPEEVHL
+152 DQPEIVVAPEEVHL

-209 DLYGYIKD
+209 DLYGFIKD

-238 IQKMA
+238 LQKMA

-257 GEKYQITFSPEADYD
+257 GEKYRITFSPEADYD

-286 LSGYKGITVEKL
+286 LSGYKGITVEKVDL
-298 SAS
+298 QS